1 MFQIGDDSSHDDDEE
16 ETVGE
21 EEKKPVQMDSSDN
34 YIPKVKSKVQFPI
47 DLEHRFYHLD
57 PKPPVEELEEA
68 PPLPSRKEKILD
80 YLHVKFPSRIVR
92 RVLKCTIAYF
102 LTTLFSLIYPLSHAL
117 GPAPFLSTTGMLF
130 SHPGRSMGAQFDAT
144 VTGVLGIVSAILYAM
159 GGIGASVAYNVAHL
173 ETHTSEPTGRAIN
186 AVFLFVGIF
195 LAQMLR
201 QVFPKFHFFSLQFM
215 IIQIF
220 SLTKGIDY
228 ITMPYSLPLNYGVPL
243 LIGHGISLVVNLVCW
258 PETAVDG
265 LGRVGSTCYVC
276 VTLIRS
282 LFRSRIERN
291 NYRQS
296 RYASYDYQTIL
307 SRPTI

>member
-1 MFQIGDDSSHDDDEE
+1 MFQIGDDSSHDDEEEE

-228 ITMPYSLPLNYGVPL
+228 VIMPYSLPLNYGVPL

-265 LGRVGSTCYVC
+265 LGRVGST
-276 VTLIRS
+276 
-282 LFRSRIERN
+282 
-291 NYRQS
+291 
-296 RYASYDYQTIL
+296 
-307 SRPTI
+307 